1 MITQDILESQR
12 NFFNSGETIGL
23 NFRIEQLKKL
33 KKMILTHEKEILQ
46 AVYADLR
53 KPDFENQ
60 LTETQF
66 VLMEINHTL
75 SHLKYWVKPEYV
87 ETPLFHKPGYSFIKA
102 EPLGVSLIIAPWN
115 YPFQLL
121 IAPLVASIAAGNC
134 AILKPSELSPN
145 TSKMIAGLIKQT
157 FDPNYIAVIEG
168 GVNETTELLN
178 LKFDYIFYTGS
189 TSVGKIVM
197 SAAAKHLTPVTLELG
212 GKSPCVV
219 DKNVPLKQTARKII
233 WGKFL
238 NSGQTCIAPDYV
250 LVDKSIKEKLI
261 EVLKETISEFYGD
274 TVQKSENY
282 ARIINERHFNRLM
295 SLMVSGEIVAGG
307 ESDKNDLFITPTIIV
322 KPDLKSELM
331 TEEIFGPILPIIE
344 FSDKSEAI
352 SFIKA
357 RSKPLALYVFSK
369 NNRFIQSVLD
379 QTSSGGVCVND
390 TLSHITTSSL
400 PFGGVGD
407 SGMGQYH
414 GKKGF
419 DSFSHQKS
427 VLKKSFLMDYSM
439 RYPPYPKL
447 SKFLKRM
454 INMVSQ

>member
-60 LTETQF
+60 LAETQF